1 MLSSEYLVTNNN
13 IVNSDRIIYTPTD
26 FAKTNLNYLQ
36 EVGILNVLQ
45 VHEAKRSGLSSYL
58 FFIVMNGSGTFTT
71 NGISYSI
78 KKGDCVFVDCMM
90 DYCHKSSDDL
100 WTLKWVHFNS
110 EAMPNIYEK
119 YCNRGGNFVFRP
131 NDESFQLFSSIISDI
146 QNIASSTS
154 YIKDMEINEKIT
166 SLLTEIMRN
175 SWNPERKESLKNKM
189 KDLNKIREYIDA
201 NFAQEISLDNLSQI
215 FFINKFYLT
224 RLFKE
229 RYGVTINKY
238 QTQVRITN
246 AKKLLRFTDLS
257 IEQISDKCG
266 YNDAN
271 FFIRV
276 FKNSEG
282 MTPGKFRQKWN
293 V

>member
-1 MLSSEYLVTNNN
+1 MSSSEYLITNKN
-13 IVNSDRIIYTPTD
+13 IINSDRIIYTPTE
-26 FAKTNLNYLQ
+26 FAKRNLNYLQ
-36 EVGILNVLQ
+36 EVGTLRVLR
-45 VHEAKRSGLSSYL
+45 VHTSKRSQLSSYL
-58 FFIVMNGSGTFTT
+58 FFMVLKGSGTFTA
-71 NGISYSI
+71 NGNLYSI
-78 KKGDCVFVDCMM
+78 KEGDCVFIDCMIE
-90 DYCHKSSDDL
+90 YSHTSSEDL
-100 WTLKWVHFNS
+100 WELKWVHFNS
-110 EAMPNIYEK
+110 EFMPNIYEK
-119 YCNRGGNFVFRP
+119 YCNRGGKFVFRP
-131 NDESFQLFSSIISDI
+131 SRKSFALLSNIISDI
-146 QNIASSTS
+146 QDTANSTS
-154 YIKDMEINEKIT
+154 YIRDMEINEKLT

-175 SWNPERKESLKNKM
+175 SWNPERKENFSKKR
-189 KDLNKIREYIDA
+189 KDLVNIREYIDI
-201 NFAQEISLDNLSQI
+201 NFAENISLNSLSRK

-229 RYGVTINKY
+229 QYGITINKY

-276 FKNSEG
+276 FKNAEG
-282 MTPGKFRQKWN
+282 MTPGEFRNKWN